1 MITLQHFPKIRAPEI
16 FRQIH
21 SIKVP
26 PPGIDRGKVPV
37 QKCKTVHIAWLLPP
51 IGRSLLLGLYR
62 TMVWHVAWSGRPPA
76 ASHPLSVLEPSPPPG
91 TTLAYGQPLQLRD
104 AAQEPATRPHATHAG
119 DGDRPNRP
127 CVELSGVYLAACAY
141 RSGPGATDGSPY

>member
-26 PPGIDRGKVPV
+26 PPGIYRGKVPV

-51 IGRSLLLGLYR
+51 IGRSLLLGLVG
-62 TMVWHVAWSGRPPA
+62 TEDMVLGAQG
-76 ASHPLSVLEPSPPPG
+76 
-91 TTLAYGQPLQLRD
+91 LALPEARIEVQ
-104 AAQEPATRPHATHAG
+104 
-119 DGDRPNRP
+119 DRPCLRGKVRITRKDP
-127 CVELSGVYLAACAY
+127 VLVRHGLMASVS
-141 RSGPGATDGSPY
+141 RI